1 MKFILS
7 VRFATLGLIT
17 LLVLIIL
24 FHALALTGIIPY
36 NMLWGGRLKS
46 VNEMYTFEIIS
57 VLINLIMLLIVLIYA
72 GYIKIKVNALLLK
85 TTLWIMAGLF
95 LLNTLGNLTSLNQTE
110 KLIFTPLTL
119 LLFLL
124 SMRLAWN
131 NAGKTNK

>member
-1 MKFILS
+1 
-7 VRFATLGLIT
+7 
-17 LLVLIIL
+17 
-24 FHALALTGIIPY
+24 
-36 NMLWGGRLKS
+36 
-46 VNEMYTFEIIS
+46 
-57 VLINLIMLLIVLIYA
+57 MLLIVLVYA

-85 TTLWIMAGLF
+85 TALWIMAGLF

-110 KLIFTPLTL
+110 KFIFTPLTL